1 MKDIVSILQVV
12 VACIIVVLVVLQ
24 ERGSG
29 MGETFGESGG
39 GFSSQ
44 RRGIEKGIFVATIVT
59 LVLFIALS
67 LANILL

>member
-1 MKDIVSILQVV
+1 MKDILSIAQVII
-12 VACIIVVLVVLQ
+12 ACAIVVLVVVQ

-44 RRGIEKGIFVATIVT
+44 RRGIEKGIFVATIIA
-59 LVLFIALS
+59 LVLFIAVS
-67 LANILL
+67 LANILI

>member
-1 MKDIVSILQVV
+1 MKNFISILQVV
-12 VACIIVVLVVLQ
+12 IACIIVVLVILQ

-39 GFSSQ
+39 GFSAQ
-44 RRGIEKGIFVATIVT
+44 RRGIERGVFIATIVA
-59 LVLFIALS
+59 LALFIGVS